1 MVDAGDN
8 KMGFMQ
14 ATQVAEIKSSFGDGQ
29 QKVGRQMLAALTLLL
44 AALVLILVKDRD
56 FWFPPTPVLQSESE
70 PIEEVVPAPNAKSE
84 TAGTTTQPVAV
95 APLKKKPHVPPVTS
109 SVQGNPAATPARV
122 GTSRAVLPPLEVEVV
137 AGDEHRPVQGGSNSV
152 KVDLQPGT
160 SASPTQA
167 DSGEKPSASTGV
179 VAATGRVRLSPNA
192 TGIVSR
198 SVEPDYPLL
207 AKQMKVEGAVV
218 LNALIGRDGNIQKL
232 QVLSGPAIL
241 SAAAREAVQQWRFR
255 PYLQSGEAVETESRI
270 TVNFTIWTR

>member
-1 MVDAGDN
+1 MGASGDN

-29 QKVGRQMLAALTLLL
+29 QKVRRQMLAALTLLL
-44 AALVLILVKDRD
+44 AALVLVLVKDRD
-56 FWFPPTPVLQSESE
+56 FWFPSAPVLQSESE

-84 TAGTTTQPVAV
+84 VAGTTTQPVAV
-95 APLKKKPHVPPVTS
+95 APLKKKAHVPPVTS

-122 GTSRAVLPPLEVEVV
+122 GAGRAVLPSLQVEVV

-152 KVDLQPGT
+152 KVDLQPGNLA
-160 SASPTQA
+160 SATQA
-167 DSGEKPSASTGV
+167 ASGDKPSDSTGV
-179 VAATGRVRLSPNA
+179 VAAGRVRLSPNA

-218 LNALIGRDGNIQKL
+218 LNALIGRDGNIQRL

-255 PYLQSGEAVETESRI
+255 PYLQAGEAVETESRI

>member
-8 KMGFMQ
+8 RMGFMQ

-29 QKVGRQMLAALTLLL
+29 QQVRRQLLSALTLLL

-84 TAGTTTQPVAV
+84 VAGTTTQPVAV
-95 APLKKKPHVPPVTS
+95 APLKKKVHVPPVTS
-109 SVQGNPAATPARV
+109 SVHGNPAATPGRV
-122 GTSRAVLPPLEVEVV
+122 GASRAVLPPLQIEVV

-160 SASPTQA
+160 PASPTQA
-167 DSGEKPSASTGV
+167 ASGEKPSASTGV
-179 VAATGRVRLSPNA
+179 VAAAGRVRLSPNA

-207 AKQMKVEGAVV
+207 AKQMKVEGSVV

-232 QVLSGPAIL
+232 QVLSGPTIL

>member
-1 MVDAGDN
+1 MVDSGDN

-29 QKVGRQMLAALTLLL
+29 QKVRRQMLAALTLLL
-44 AALVLILVKDRD
+44 SALVLILVKDRD
-56 FWFPPTPVLQSESE
+56 FWFPPTPVLQLESE

-84 TAGTTTQPVAV
+84 TAGTTTQPVAM
-95 APLKKKPHVPPVTS
+95 APLKKKPHVPLVTS
-109 SVQGNPAATPARV
+109 SVEGNPAATPARV
-122 GTSRAVLPPLEVEVV
+122 GASRAVLPPLEVEVV
-137 AGDEHRPVQGGSNSV
+137 AGVEHRPVQGGSNSV
-152 KVDLQPGT
+152 RVDLQPGT
-160 SASPTQA
+160 PASATQA
-167 DSGEKPSASTGV
+167 ASGEKPSASTGV

-192 TGIVSR
+192 AGIVSR

>member
-1 MVDAGDN
+1 
-8 KMGFMQ
+8 MGFMQ

-29 QKVGRQMLAALTLLL
+29 QKVRRQMLAALTLLL

-84 TAGTTTQPVAV
+84 TAGTTTQPVAA
-95 APLKKKPHVPPVTS
+95 APLKKKPHVPSVTS
-109 SVQGNPAATPARV
+109 SVEGNPGATPARV
-122 GTSRAVLPPLEVEVV
+122 GASRAVLPPLQIEVV

-152 KVDLQPGT
+152 KVDVRQGT
-160 SASPTQA
+160 PASATQA
-167 DSGEKPSASTGV
+167 ASREKPSDSTGV
-179 VAATGRVRLSPNA
+179 VAAAGRVRLSPNA

-218 LNALIGRDGNIQKL
+218 LNALIGRDGNIQRL

>member
-1 MVDAGDN
+1 MADSGDK

-14 ATQVAEIKSSFGDGQ
+14 ATQVAEIKSSFGDAQ
-29 QKVGRQMLAALTLLL
+29 HKIRRQMLAALTLLL

-56 FWFPPTPVLQSESE
+56 FWFPSAPVLQSESE
-70 PIEEVVPAPNAKSE
+70 PMEEVVPVPNAKSE
-84 TAGTTTQPVAV
+84 TAGTITPSVAA
-95 APLKKKPHVPPVTS
+95 APLKKKAHVPPVIS
-109 SVQGNPAATPARV
+109 PAEGNPAATPVRTGA
-122 GTSRAVLPPLEVEVV
+122 SRTVLPPLQVEVV

-160 SASPTQA
+160 PASPTQA
-167 DSGEKPSASTGV
+167 ASAEKPSDSAGV
-179 VAATGRVRLSPNA
+179 IAAAGRVRLSPSA
-192 TGIVSR
+192 AGIVSR

-232 QVLSGPAIL
+232 QVLSGPTIL
-241 SAAAREAVQQWRFR
+241 SSAAREAVQQWRFR
-255 PYLQSGEAVETESRI
+255 PYLQSGQAVETESRI

>member
-29 QKVGRQMLAALTLLL
+29 QKVRRQLLAALTLLL

-56 FWFPPTPVLQSESE
+56 FWFPPAPVLQSESE

-95 APLKKKPHVPPVTS
+95 APLKKKVHVPPVTS
-109 SVQGNPAATPARV
+109 SVQGNPAATPGRV
-122 GTSRAVLPPLEVEVV
+122 GASRAVLPPLQIEVV

-160 SASPTQA
+160 PASPTQA
-167 DSGEKPSASTGV
+167 ASGEKPSASGV

-192 TGIVSR
+192 AGIVSR

-207 AKQMKVEGAVV
+207 AKQMKVEGSVV